1 MNHRANLNE
10 RDDATSSNVV
20 PFRPASPG
28 EPQALGTVVAAVIMT
43 LRGGLPRVICDRLG
57 AWEEWEEPH
66 PDGL

>member
-28 EPQALGTVVAAVIMT
+28 EPQSLGDAVAAVIMSLQT
-43 LRGGLPRVICDRLG
+43 DYPRIWVQVVPR
-57 AWEEWEEPH
+57 EEDQDH
-66 PDGL
+66 LL